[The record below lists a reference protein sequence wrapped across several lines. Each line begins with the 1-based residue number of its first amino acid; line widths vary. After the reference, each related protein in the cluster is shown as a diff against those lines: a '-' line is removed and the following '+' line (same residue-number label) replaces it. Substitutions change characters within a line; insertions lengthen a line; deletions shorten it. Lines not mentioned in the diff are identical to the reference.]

1 MAGNGRRSSR
11 FPSTPPPS
19 IFCEPYAPL
28 YTTTPEPP
36 QRSGHNSPTTAG
48 PAGARAP
55 PLPPTTL
62 RPHEVQRQRAAP
74 SEPYLLRDDFPE
86 VYGAQEGWAPLPS
99 RSSARPSPTPAAST
113 GTPRHTSASPSIRQ
127 VTSALERLTLP
138 AYVSPN
144 TQMPETSHRQVVI
157 ARQGESVRKPREKR
171 ESDKPPDTRRPTSS
185 KPEAST
191 TSSAYIGRP
200 TSSKPEAS
208 TTSRAYP
215 GPQFLRP
222 HQTATPLAP
231 PNPTIGRVRHSSLE
245 DSREGEPTSRTS
257 RPHIDYR
264 PLYNA
269 AAPPLLQPPPASYNT
284 AAPRAPRASGVSTL
298 PPVFQ
303 VAPETVP
310 VDLQSE
316 LNQNAYADWL
326 RLQGPGALIERDR
339 RAAELAQAVA
349 RSGVAASQPV
359 SPSSHV
365 EPVAHRSD
373 EELDSDERDR
383 AVVERLRDRHEER
396 LRDRHD
402 RHEAY
407 GPVTLAEE
415 KKLRHN
421 EKEKERKRS
430 HKKQTAEN
438 PSHTGETYARAPL
451 PEPRGPTARRRR
463 HSPREYSPQISDG
476 ETDNDERNRRPR
488 RQQEHDDGTRSRRAR
503 DETERQSK
511 SKRGR
516 SKK

>member
-1 MAGNGRRSSR
+1 MAGNGRQSSR

-36 QRSGHNSPTTAG
+36 QRSGHNPPTAAG

-157 ARQGESVRKPREKR
+157 ARQGESVRKPRETRK
-171 ESDKPPDTRRPTSS
+171 SDKLPDTRRPTSS

-208 TTSRAYP
+208 TTSRAYT
-215 GPQFLRP
+215 GPFLRP
-222 HQTATPLAP
+222 HQTATALAP
-231 PNPTIGRVRHSSLE
+231 PNPTIGRVLHSSQE
-245 DSREGEPTSRTS
+245 DSREGEPTSWTS

-269 AAPPLLQPPPASYNT
+269 AAPPHLQPPPASYNT

-303 VAPETVP
+303 DAPETVP

-316 LNQNAYADWL
+316 LNQNAYAGWL
-326 RLQGPGALIERDR
+326 RLQGPGALVERDR

-349 RSGVAASQPV
+349 RSGAAASQPV
-359 SPSSHV
+359 SPSSHG

-383 AVVERLRDRHEER
+383 AVRQRLRDRHEQR
-396 LRDRHD
+396 LRDSHD

-407 GPVTLAEE
+407 GPVTLAEA
-415 KKLRHN
+415 KRLRYN
-421 EKEKERKRS
+421 EKVKERRRS
-430 HKKQTAEN
+430 HKNRTAES
-438 PSHTGETYARAPL
+438 PSHTGETYGRAPL
-451 PEPRGPTARRRR
+451 PEPRGPTPRRRR

-488 RQQEHDDGTRSRRAR
+488 RQQEHDNGTRSQRAR

-511 SKRGR
+511 SKRGK

>member
-19 IFCEPYAPL
+19 IFCEPYTPL

-36 QRSGHNSPTTAG
+36 QRSSHNPTTAAAS
-48 PAGARAP
+48 AGARAP
-55 PLPPTTL
+55 PLPPTTI
-62 RPHEVQRQRAAP
+62 RPHEVQRQQAAQ
-74 SEPYLLRDDFPE
+74 SEPHLLRDDFPE
-86 VYGAQEGWAPLPS
+86 VYGAHEGWAPLPL
-99 RSSARPSPTPAAST
+99 RSSARPSPTPATSRGA
-113 GTPRHTSASPSIRQ
+113 PRLTSASPSIRQ
-127 VTSALERLTLP
+127 VTSSLERLTLP

-144 TQMPETSHRQVVI
+144 TQMPETSHQPVVI
-157 ARQGESVRKPREKR
+157 ARPRESVRNPREKR
-171 ESDKPPDTRRPTSS
+171 KSDKPSDTRRPTSS

-191 TSSAYIGRP
+191 TS
-200 TSSKPEAS
+200 
-208 TTSRAYP
+208 RAYT
-215 GPQFLRP
+215 GPQYVRP

-231 PNPTIGRVRHSSLE
+231 PNPTIGHVRHSSRE

-257 RPHIDYR
+257 SPYIDYR

-269 AAPPLLQPPPASYNT
+269 AAPPHLQAPPASYNT

-310 VDLQSE
+310 VGLQSE
-316 LNQNAYADWL
+316 LNRNAYADWL

-349 RSGVAASQPV
+349 KRDVAASQPV
-359 SPSSHV
+359 SPSYHV

-383 AVVERLRDRHEER
+383 AVRERLRDRHEER

-415 KKLRHN
+415 KRLRHN

-430 HKKQTAEN
+430 HKKRTVEN
-438 PSHTGETYARAPL
+438 PSHTGNTYDRAPL
-451 PEPRGPTARRRR
+451 PEPRDPTVRRRR
-463 HSPREYSPQISDG
+463 RSPREYSPQISDG
-476 ETDNDERNRRPR
+476 ETENDERNMRPR
-488 RQQEHDDGTRSRRAR
+488 RQQEHDDGTRSRRGR
-503 DETERQSK
+503 DETKRQSK
-511 SKRGR
+511 SKRSR